1 MPGADSRGRG
11 RPDEIEFKF
20 NDGDEYEPSRKRTPP
35 SRQRPPAQTHTAPGE
50 TPSTSPTAATA
61 RSTSTGANGSSETYR
76 DMVFVP
82 SEPVDAR
89 TGQAR
94 LQLRR
99 VRDGRL
105 ALLAYTSL
113 DLLVAGCGESQGW
126 IAAPVEQLEQLQPM
140 AGFDVIALDVDLPDD
155 WRLDSAG
162 HADAENADGR
172 VNR

>member
-11 RPDEIEFKF
+11 RPDEIAFQF
-20 NDGDEYEPSRKRTPP
+20 NEGDDYEPPRKRTPP
-35 SRQRPPAQTHTAPGE
+35 SRQRPAVQTHAASE
-50 TPSTSPTAATA
+50 TPSTSATAEMA
-61 RSTSTGANGSSETYR
+61 RSTPAGPEVNSDTYR

-82 SEPVDAR
+82 SEPIDAR

-99 VRDGRL
+99 IRDGRL
-105 ALLAYTSL
+105 AVLAYTSL

-126 IAAPVEQLEQLQPM
+126 VAAPVEQLEKLQSL

-155 WRLDSAG
+155 WRVDSAG
-162 HADAENADGR
+162 HADAVNEGSE

>member
-11 RPDEIEFKF
+11 RPDEIAFQF
-20 NDGDEYEPSRKRTPP
+20 NEGDDYEPPKRRTPP
-35 SRQRPPAQTHTAPGE
+35 SRQRPPVQEHAAGE
-50 TPSTSPTAATA
+50 TPSTSAIAETA
-61 RSTSTGANGSSETYR
+61 RSTPAGP

-82 SEPVDAR
+82 SEPVNAR

-99 VRDGRL
+99 IRDGRL
-105 ALLAYTSL
+105 AVLAYTSL

-126 IAAPVEQLEQLQPM
+126 IAAPVEQLEKLQPL

-155 WRLDSAG
+155 WRVGPAG
-162 HADAENADGR
+162 HADAVNEDGK